1 MATPNEPH
9 EIFTAYDWGTFL
21 AACEEML
28 SSEYFAES
36 YPLLGEYCDAVGC
49 SPALYATF
57 TRKALDL
64 GVPPQRCLDDLVS
77 MLLGGCRYARAGVE
91 DALGGVRMC
100 LALGAVFPLSRLLAP
115 RYAPDEGASLEDEVA
130 DYDARAA
137 LVDHLHAALDLAPF
151 ADWAALEACDW
162 EDLGDDSDRDSSRLR
177 YLKSLSSHLLEAFP
191 NPNDCP

>member
-1 MATPNEPH
+1 MATPVETH
-9 EIFTAYDWGTFL
+9 AIFASYDWATFL

-28 SSEYFAES
+28 STEFYAES
-36 YPLLGEYCDAVGC
+36 YPLLGEYCDAAGC
-49 SPALYATF
+49 TPALYAAF
-57 TRKALDL
+57 TRKALDQGL
-64 GVPPQRCLDDLVS
+64 PPQQCLDDLVS
-77 MLLGGCRYARAGVE
+77 MLLGGCRYAREGVAA
-91 DALGGVRMC
+91 ALGGIQAC
-100 LALGAVFPLSRLLAP
+100 LALGAAFPLSRLLAP

-137 LVDHLHAALDLAPF
+137 LVDHLHAVVDLASF